1 MTSNLEFLVSKR
13 AEVGIDRSNKFLF
26 ARVSGR
32 TPLRASDCLKHFVI
46 ESQVAHPEHI
56 TSTKLRKHVAT
67 MSQVLGLRNNE
78 IDLLAGF
85 MGHDISVHRNF
96 YRLPEN
102 TLQMAKVSKILLL
115 MEKGRIN
122 EFAGRSL
129 DDISV
134 DLDGKL
140 QSCGCLC

>member
-1 MTSNLEFLVSKR
+1 M
-13 AEVGIDRSNKFLF
+13 
-26 ARVSGR
+26 
-32 TPLRASDCLKHFVI
+32 RASDCLKHFVT
-46 ESQVAHPEHI
+46 ESQVAHSEHI
-56 TSTKLRKHVAT
+56 ASAKLRKHIAT
-67 MSQVLGLRNNE
+67 MVQVLGLRNNE

-102 TLQMAKVSKILLL
+102 TLQVAKLLLL
-115 MEKGRIN
+115 MEEGRIN

-140 QSCGCLC
+140 QSCGCVC